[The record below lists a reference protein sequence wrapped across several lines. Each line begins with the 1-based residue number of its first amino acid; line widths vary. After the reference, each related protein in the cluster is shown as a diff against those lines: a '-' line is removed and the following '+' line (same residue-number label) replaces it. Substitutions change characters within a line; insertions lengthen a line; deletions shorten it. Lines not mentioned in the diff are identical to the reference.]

1 MATESPDDRARQD
14 GSERAAARDEGGA
27 AAAGTAAAAEAGS
40 GELDALDRL
49 LAAAEALAA
58 CSETHLARAS
68 ASSLASGLDRNDSSD
83 EPTTPRSQE
92 HSHEQLAQTPPPA
105 STPAVNAE
113 LALARSHAA
122 AAIRCFEALLSP
134 RDHPGTGV
142 PSRPAVGVGTLT
154 PMAEARARLG
164 LARVL
169 WRFTDSEPAV
179 ERHLSKL
186 TTRLQELSFWALDLQ
201 LDMCAANH
209 NGNRAKQILKQAI
222 DRATELKMHVWCMH
236 FLARRLRMQ
245 EAAQDWTACIASAAK
260 ASAQA
265 SAAGDLA
272 MALHFAAARTR
283 TCLFAGT
290 LASAEQS
297 IRDFDALLAE
307 AGVGLSEVD
316 PLHQQPEAAAADADA
331 RTSAVLPEFAEP
343 LLLRHMASVLLH
355 LRTGNN
361 KHALSL
367 LAPIHSIIE
376 AHSQQLSNQLVLL
389 AYLFSGL
396 VHKPDETFKAKMF
409 LVEGLKL
416 ASVVTESGD
425 LASRLDVARTRVA
438 MLSSLGHVCLSRAE
452 FLEAFDAVKTGT
464 QLCLEHDDLLQEFEQ
479 QLKLD
484 WAMVLQ
490 ALGRFDDASTLYEQ
504 LARHSTQQAHARS
517 RQRASQAA
525 DDAGA
530 ETELEWFAAFH
541 RSLILHCASGADE
554 HQVQIE
560 HVPDV
565 PENASLRLK
574 SFGSFVHGCLEARA
588 GNTKQAKQRIL
599 EAFKTAEVTTS
610 AHMRVV
616 CLGALSGL
624 FVLSDPAQADKM
636 ATTAFV
642 LARRSHSDLLLS
654 CCSRLLAEH
663 AQQRGDAAKAVK
675 LLASADARPYAR
687 PERSDRRRDDLRS
700 SSDHDEPGQRWG
712 HDGFEAGSGA
722 AAAPVI
728 APPAKDMTQKV
739 KISNLYHNVSR
750 EDLEELFWMPDG
762 LLVSAKLSYDSSG
775 RSNGW
780 GELVF
785 INREIAQTA
794 IKQFNGVEL
803 DGEPMRIELIEP
815 VTGRLGPRTGG
826 APQAAQP
833 RAERSE
839 RQKPQRSLDD
849 RLGKRLEE
857 RLGKRLDERLGDKV
871 EPRGRAAR
879 SDGDWGAAR
888 EATLSSGGRESRG
901 PRGRGGRRPGASSR
915 DTTGMDLDGELDQYM
930 SQASNRNA
938 APAVREI
945 ISYADADAPHG
956 AVASF

>member
-1 MATESPDDRARQD
+1 
-14 GSERAAARDEGGA
+14 
-27 AAAGTAAAAEAGS
+27 
-40 GELDALDRL
+40 
-49 LAAAEALAA
+49 
-58 CSETHLARAS
+58 
-68 ASSLASGLDRNDSSD
+68 
-83 EPTTPRSQE
+83 
-92 HSHEQLAQTPPPA
+92 
-105 STPAVNAE
+105 
-113 LALARSHAA
+113 
-122 AAIRCFEALLSP
+122 
-134 RDHPGTGV
+134 
-142 PSRPAVGVGTLT
+142 
-154 PMAEARARLG
+154 
-164 LARVL
+164 
-169 WRFTDSEPAV
+169 
-179 ERHLSKL
+179 
-186 TTRLQELSFWALDLQ
+186 
-201 LDMCAANH
+201 
-209 NGNRAKQILKQAI
+209 
-222 DRATELKMHVWCMH
+222 
-236 FLARRLRMQ
+236 MQ
-245 EAAQDWTACIASAAK
+245 
-260 ASAQA
+260 
-265 SAAGDLA
+265 
-272 MALHFAAARTR
+272 LHFAAARTR

-416 ASVVTESGD
+416 ASESGD

-490 ALGRFDDASTLYEQ
+490 ALGRFDDAT
-504 LARHSTQQAHARS
+504 
-517 RQRASQAA
+517 

-675 LLASADARPYAR
+675 LLASGRSRSYRDRDGRPYAR

-739 KISNLYHNVSR
+739 KISNLYHNLSLVVADPRSR
-750 EDLEELFWMPDG
+750 RDDDADGGALRAGRRDNRMPDG